1 MHVKVLLDGNIPHE
15 RRHRLSPHEVF
26 PARYLDLEDLDNGDL
41 LAAAVSRGFD
51 VVVTT
56 DKGFQ

>member
-15 RRHRLSPHEVF
+15 MRHRLSPHEVF
-26 PARYLDLEDLDNGDL
+26 TARYLDLEDLDNGDL